1 MRATLRRQLA
11 LLMLLAAAL
20 PGAVAQTLLRDDRGR
35 TQRFDAPPQR
45 IVSLLPSLTESVC
58 ALGACARLVGT
69 DRYSNWPAAVQALP
83 KLGGM
88 EDAQVERIV
97 ALRPDVVLAAPSSR
111 VVDRLEGLGL
121 RVVVL
126 DSKTHA
132 DVQRTVALLARLL
145 GAPAEG
151 ERLWQGI
158 ERDLR
163 SAAARVPPSLRGQ
176 RVYFEVSAAPHAAGA
191 ASFIGETLA
200 RLGMGNV
207 VPAALGPFPKLNP
220 EYVVRAAPDIV
231 MATRRE
237 VDAMPSRPGWQ
248 TLRALQGRSCGF
260 EPERYEVLIRP
271 GPRLGEAALAMAD
284 CLAGLAGPAASGPV
298 R

>member
-126 DSKTHA
+126 ESKTHA
-132 DVQRTVALLARLL
+132 DVNRTVGLLAQML
-145 GAPAEG
+145 GSPAEA
-151 ERLWQGI
+151 ETLLQGI

-284 CLAGLAGPAASGPV
+284 CLAGLAGPAASGPA